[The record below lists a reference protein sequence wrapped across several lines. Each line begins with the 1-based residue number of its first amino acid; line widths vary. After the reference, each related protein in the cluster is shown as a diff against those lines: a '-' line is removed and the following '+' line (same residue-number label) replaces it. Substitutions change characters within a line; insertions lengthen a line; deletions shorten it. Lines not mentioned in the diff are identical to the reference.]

1 MPSRISL
8 TLCFVQSIQSELLAL
23 QKTIYL
29 IGIYRPLFNLMCF
42 ISPDDA
48 VITGHTVIPLPK
60 LPSTFDEDRSPDYP
74 EYEAPLSPTYNIPSP
89 VVPKTSPVAETS
101 QRQSP
106 MSTLERYRTRTRPSR
121 IQTTLDYKN
130 EEKFVLDK
138 AQPEVLNKQ
147 VRNKRSTWEY
157 FLAWRSCVA
166 YNYFN

>member
-1 MPSRISL
+1 M
-8 TLCFVQSIQSELLAL
+8 CF
-23 QKTIYL
+23 
-29 IGIYRPLFNLMCF
+29 FF

-147 VRNKRSTWEY
+147 VRNKRKLST
-157 FLAWRSCVA
+157 
-166 YNYFN
+166 